1 MSGKKYEQYDTI
13 ILKDGRVGCIVDIS
27 GDVGYVVDVGDSP
40 KDWETIA
47 IRKEDVQGLA
57 DKKKCKKGVL

>member
-1 MSGKKYEQYDTI
+1 MAGKTYELYDDV

-47 IRKEDVQGLA
+47 IRKEDIQGLA
-57 DKKKCKKGVL
+57 DKKQK